1 MEQPIEVTFTLSD
14 ADLQRFQAIID
25 KARDSVV
32 DDRVAKDIEE
42 AARELI
48 AETEKSDLPE
58 FIASRLQKLSV
69 LIEMINDED
78 WQLPEDDRRRI
89 VSALAYLCNP
99 DDLIPDH
106 IPGLG
111 FLDDAI
117 YAEIIIGELRDDVET
132 YLEFCAYREREEQRR
147 LSRGEDVKIGRE
159 EWLAKKRA
167 NLHTELK
174 KRRLSRRAG
183 GQWRLRLF

>member
-1 MEQPIEVTFTLSD
+1 VPIEVTFTLSD

-32 DDRVAKDIEE
+32 DDRVAKEIEE

-48 AETEKSDLPE
+48 AETEKSELPE

-69 LIEMINDED
+69 LIEMINDEE